1 MTHIEIPSELPNI
14 LRNFTLSVLR
24 TRPRDIID
32 HAVEY
37 FTQLQRQQKQQSN
50 AENHSTSLVSSS
62 SISSSSQPS
71 QQQAQQQTSN
81 GNVLP
86 SGP

>member
-32 HAVEY
+32 HAAEY
-37 FTQLQRQQKQQSN
+37 FTQLQRQQKQQN
-50 AENHSTSLVSSS
+50 QTENNSSSLISSS

-71 QQQAQQQTSN
+71 QHQQQTSN
-81 GNVLP
+81 DNAFP

>member
-37 FTQLQRQQKQQSN
+37 FTQLQRQQKQQIQ
-50 AENHSTSLVSSS
+50 AENHSSSLVSSS

-71 QQQAQQQTSN
+71 QQQQQTSN
-81 GNVLP
+81 DNAFP
-86 SGP
+86 SGLES

>member
-37 FTQLQRQQKQQSN
+37 FTQLQRQQKQHSN
-50 AENHSTSLVSSS
+50 AENHSASLVSSS
-62 SISSSSQPS
+62 SISSSSQPT
-71 QQQAQQQTSN
+71 QQQQTLN
-81 GNVLP
+81 DNVLL